1 MHHADLLREA
11 TAVMSHA
18 SVSALYDTAVWY
30 LVWMCGRVGVCLVVG
45 WAMASV
51 KKTRLEV
58 FRLSFRLEEVEF
70 STGSARRNS
79 QSKKVE
85 SKKPFFDCVRKP
97 NLGFSRKRPFSTD
110 KSDVRLRKKAQFGL
124 QSKKAVFD

>member
-1 MHHADLLREA
+1 MP
-11 TAVMSHA
+11 
-18 SVSALYDTAVWY
+18 
-30 LVWMCGRVGVCLVVG
+30 
-45 WAMASV
+45 SV
-51 KKTRLEV
+51 KKTRLKL
-58 FRLSFRLEEVEF
+58 FRLSFRLEDPVEKVEF

-110 KSDVRLRKKAQFGL
+110 KSDCIRNGLTALKTKPIPYYNFSSTTNKASINDKL
-124 QSKKAVFD
+124 LLIVHI